1 MTQVEAK
8 KIIDDVCKA
17 RGLTLDDLRARND
30 REGKLSSARRAIAV
44 LVWDK
49 FGLNENHNSQVTWS
63 WLAQYLNMSRG
74 SLHWAS
80 RRWAELEG
88 AQDGQQ
94 EVQARKKGFLL
105 PESKESIHQMA
116 KRVRKRR
123 PRSLSKGGRGQ
134 LGYWW
139 SKEEMSRRGVNHG

>member
-1 MTQVEAK
+1 MTLVKAK
-8 KIIDDVCKA
+8 KIIDEVCKA
-17 RGLTLDDLRARND
+17 RGLTLDDLRSHD
-30 REGKLSSARRAIAV
+30 GREAKVSCARRAIAV

-63 WLAQYLNMSRG
+63 WLGEYLNMSRS

-88 AQDGQQ
+88 AQDGQR
-94 EVQARKKGFLL
+94 EIKARKKGFLL

-123 PRSLSKGGRGQ
+123 TRSVSKGGRGQ